1 MVMEITVNDSDK
13 SEANDPMEE
22 QPNGSVKP
30 LERLLFVDDD
40 MAILDGYKFIFESEG
55 FKVDLALDSASMM
68 KLVDENKYD
77 MIILDYHLRGE
88 KGLDMI
94 NEIYEKN
101 SHQKLVFISGQKN
114 AEEELH
120 RLGIPVAGFFLKPLK
135 VEDLLDFITAKL
147 HEIN

>member
-94 NEIYEKN
+94 NEIYEKKP
-101 SHQKLVFISGQKN
+101 HQKLVFISGQKN
-114 AEEELH
+114 AEEELQ